1 MTGISRG
8 AAGNDDDLIDG
19 FQQRFFNAQF
29 IDSQIALFIH
39 TPHQGIAQ
47 GSRLVVDFFFHE
59 GGKAALFG
67 SGSVPL
73 NIEALALLWVA
84 VIIGD
89 RHDVIVVHLN
99 GSFRVVNKA
108 RDIGSQEVLALSQ
121 ANNQSRIPARSHN
134 LIWLVGVNSQKG
146 KGAIEKLASLTHS
159 KG

>member
-1 MTGISRG
+1 MRELYLGRNAAPVLDGIARHMTGISRG

-39 TPHQGIAQ
+39 TPHQGIAH

-67 SGSVPL
+67 SGSAPL

-89 RHDVIVVHLN
+89 DDFISGDRHDVIVVHLN
-99 GSFRVVNKA
+99 GLFRVVNKA
-108 RDIGSQEVLALSQ
+108 RDIGS
-121 ANNQSRIPARSHN
+121 
-134 LIWLVGVNSQKG
+134 
-146 KGAIEKLASLTHS
+146 
-159 KG
+159 

>member
-1 MTGISRG
+1 CPFHPHAPSRYR
-8 AAGNDDDLIDG
+8 ARQQAGRG
-19 FQQRFFNAQF
+19 F
-29 IDSQIALFIH
+29 L
-39 TPHQGIAQ
+39 
-47 GSRLVVDFFFHE
+47 FHE

-73 NIEALALLWVA
+73 NIKALALLWVA

-89 RHDVIVVHLN
+89 DDFISGDRHDVIVVHLN
-99 GSFRVVNKA
+99 GLFRVVNKA
-108 RDIGSQEVLALSQ
+108 RDIGAQEVLALAQ
-121 ANNQSRIPARSHN
+121 ANNQWRIPARSHN